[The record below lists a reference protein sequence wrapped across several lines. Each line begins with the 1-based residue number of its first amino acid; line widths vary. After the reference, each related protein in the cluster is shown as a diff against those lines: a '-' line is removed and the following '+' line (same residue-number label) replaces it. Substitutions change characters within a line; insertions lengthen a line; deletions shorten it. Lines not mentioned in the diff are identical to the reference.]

1 MANSTVVLKAK
12 LDATNDLLKKE
23 KVGVTIYI
31 RRDGFSLRAV
41 LPSKDPKN
49 KQSSQQYVGINLK
62 AEIGNHKEAVRLA
75 KKLGLEKKSG
85 LFDWKNWQVTE
96 EEKIEVD
103 KESRKVRDVIRKFEE
118 DFWSQEDKD
127 RNNPSNMA
135 GWKQIEHYLKMME
148 GHKIL
153 TTQAIIELGNTI
165 PKASK
170 KKSDFSKYFLRLSK
184 FSNKFQIFF
193 IS

>member
-1 MANSTVVLKAK
+1 M
-12 LDATNDLLKKE
+12 
-23 KVGVTIYI
+23 
-31 RRDGFSLRAV
+31 
-41 LPSKDPKN
+41 
-49 KQSSQQYVGINLK
+49 
-62 AEIGNHKEAVRLA
+62 A

-153 TTQAIIELGNTI
+153 TTQSIIELGNTI

-170 KKSDFSKYFLRLSK
+170 KKSDFSRLASK
-184 FSNKFQIFF
+184 VDKMSA
-193 IS
+193 

>member
-49 KQSSQQYVGINLK
+49 KQISQQYVGINLK

-75 KKLGLEKKSG
+75 RKLGLEKKSG
-85 LFDWKNWQVTE
+85 LFDWKNWQVAE
-96 EEKIEVD
+96 EEKIE
-103 KESRKVRDVIRKFEE
+103 I
-118 DFWSQEDKD
+118 
-127 RNNPSNMA
+127 
-135 GWKQIEHYLKMME
+135 
-148 GHKIL
+148 
-153 TTQAIIELGNTI
+153 
-165 PKASK
+165 
-170 KKSDFSKYFLRLSK
+170 
-184 FSNKFQIFF
+184 
-193 IS
+193 